1 MPDTQHTDLG
11 GPGAWIAADGHPPN
25 CHPDYG
31 TQTVADVKVFRP
43 ERILR
48 GGRQVVVRLERTI
61 PLLFIRGVDGEAI
74 LVREVLEWIWKLDG
88 MGRKDLRQ
96 KASALGLLYEYSVK
110 VAGWGLWDAVEA
122 DLLVQN
128 FIACRLGMEQA
139 REVEAAALPLWRP
152 VCLDVARQDFNA
164 VREFAAF
171 SRSVEG
177 PMSWLGEQLS
187 RSAAFDFPRRRRHE
201 ALDDWLSHLEP
212 FRARFRE
219 LAAPDPAFPP
229 YFRSPLRPRGHSTKG
244 DLKRTQVD
252 ELVDGEPNPV
262 FRALWLLLAFGGIRV
277 AEGLNVW
284 NADVMP
290 GHMSR
295 FFGSADM
302 TGTPLVL
309 LAHPTNSR
317 YVDNPSASA
326 HSGPSRKTVL
336 ERKYGLVARPLLPKK
351 DGLYA
356 GWKGLVPY
364 EGRNGDG
371 FVYWI
376 DPDRAK
382 QFEGLV
388 RRIRDIR
395 DRSGADLRHPYLF
408 VNGVD
413 PETRGDPLRIK
424 NVEAAFRRAAD
435 RVGLAVGH
443 SVPTVHWLRHFYK
456 ATAKHELGLGDH
468 DIQIMMHHASIVSQE
483 DYGKRALDL
492 HETLSR
498 LFGASHAD

>member
-1 MPDTQHTDLG
+1 MPDTDNGDLG
-11 GPGAWIAADGHPPN
+11 GGEIQTAAEGNPLN

-31 TQTVADVKVFRP
+31 THIVADVRVHRP
-43 ERILR
+43 DRVLVN
-48 GGRQVVVRLERTI
+48 GRQVVVRLERTI

-74 LVREVLEWIWKLDG
+74 LVREVLEWLWKLDG

-122 DLLVQN
+122 DLLVHN
-128 FIACRLGMEQA
+128 FLACRLGMEQA
-139 REVEAAALPLWRP
+139 REVEAQALPLWRP

-164 VREFAAF
+164 VREFASF
-171 SRSVEG
+171 SRSIEG

-187 RSAAFDFPRRRRHE
+187 RSADFDFPRRRRHE

-212 FRARFRE
+212 FRARFKE
-219 LAAPDPAFPP
+219 LAAPDPAFPSH
-229 YFRSPLRPRGHSTKG
+229 FKSPLRPSGHSTKG
-244 DLKRTQVD
+244 DLKRVQVD
-252 ELVDGEPNPV
+252 ELVDEEPNLV

-290 GHMSR
+290 GHMSK
-295 FFGSADM
+295 FFGSSDM

-317 YVDNPSASA
+317 YIDNPSASA
-326 HSGPSRKTVL
+326 RSGPTRRTVL

-382 QFEGLV
+382 QFERLV
-388 RRIRDIR
+388 GRIRDIR
-395 DRSGADLRHPYLF
+395 LMSGAGLRHPYLF

-424 NVEAAFRRAAD
+424 NVEAAFRRAVD
-435 RVGLAVGH
+435 RVGLTVGR
-443 SVPTVHWLRHFYK
+443 SIPSVHWLRHFYK
-456 ATAKHELGLGDH
+456 ARAKHELGLSDH

-483 DYGKRALDL
+483 EYGRRALNL

-498 LFGASHAD
+498 LFGAFYAA